1 MNHKVT
7 ILAAALLGLGLGLSS
22 LAHAEGGDGY
32 NFVKFRYL
40 EPQINPEFL
49 RSATRDAFGLH
60 GAYAVHRDVQF
71 FARYLDADLESQLA
85 LPGLGLDSAEDNRLS
100 LGMGY
105 SYLLSPQLDLVARA
119 AYEKLNL
126 NDSLPD
132 RGDLSTLGS
141 YDEEG
146 FSLQLGLRG
155 LLSSQLAWDARFT
168 KLDVDRFE
176 TGYGFAG
183 HLKFG
188 NGLSFGADVQVF
200 DDVTTWTL
208 GGRYYFGD

>member
-1 MNHKVT
+1 MKRKLT
-7 ILAAALLGLGLGLSS
+7 ALLPLILGFSS
-22 LAHAEGGDGY
+22 LAYAEGNPGY
-32 NFVKFRYL
+32 NFVKFKYL

-49 RSATRDAFGLH
+49 RSTTSDSFGLH
-60 GAYAVHRDVQF
+60 GAYSVRRDLQL
-71 FARYLDADLESQLA
+71 FARYLDANLEPQLA
-85 LPGLGLDSAEDNRLS
+85 LPGVGLEPGEDNRLS

-105 SYLLSPQLDLVARA
+105 SYLIGPLDVVARA
-119 AYEKLNL
+119 AYEKLEL
-126 NDSLPD
+126 HEPLPGQ
-132 RGDLSTLGS
+132 GDLSLLRN

-155 LLSSQLAWDARFT
+155 PITSQTSWDARFT
-168 KLDVDRFE
+168 RLEVDRFE

-200 DDVTTWTL
+200 DDITTWTL

>member
-1 MNHKVT
+1 MNRKLT
-7 ILAAALLGLGLGLSS
+7 ILALVLLGTGLTGLSHGQS
-22 LAHAEGGDGY
+22 SVEGYD
-32 NFVKFRYL
+32 FVQFKHL
-40 EPQINPEFL
+40 EPSINPEFL
-49 RSATRDAFGLH
+49 RSAGSDAFGLH
-60 GAYAVHRDVQF
+60 GAYTVRRDLQV
-71 FARYLDADLESQLA
+71 FARYLDADLESRLA
-85 LPGLGLDSAEDNRLS
+85 LPGVGLESPEDNRLS

-105 SYLLSPQLDLVARA
+105 SYLLSPQLDVIASA

-126 NDSLPD
+126 HDPLPD
-132 RGDLSTLGS
+132 GADLSMLRS

-155 LLSSQLAWDARFT
+155 LFTSQLAWDARFT
-168 KLDVDRFE
+168 RLDVDRFE

-200 DDVTTWTL
+200 DDITTWTL
-208 GGRYYFGD
+208 GGRYHFGD